1 MSESKKN
8 KTPIFENEQQVLMYY
23 HSTLRNIGLF
33 TSVGLAALLG
43 STPHLRKKRGVYKLE
58 GFIILLLS
66 IVFLTMTLFIG
77 KSLYNN
83 IIKSSESLEKDF
95 SDLTFIPYYIY
106 YIDLFLLIGACVL
119 MIRHVIR

>member
-1 MSESKKN
+1 MSDTEKN
-8 KTPIFENEQQVLMYY
+8 EAPMFGDEKEVLMYY
-23 HSTLRNIGLF
+23 HTTLRNIGLF

-77 KSLYNN
+77 QTLYDNIMEAGRSLD
-83 IIKSSESLEKDF
+83 KDF

-106 YIDLFLLIGACVL
+106 YTDLFLLIGAVVL
-119 MIRHVIR
+119 MIRHIMR